1 MNRNIPTDLMRSF
14 VTVID
19 MGTVT
24 RAAAAL
30 GRSQPA
36 VTLQMQRLEELLDHR
51 LLAWDGRRT
60 RPTPTGERLLRFAR
74 EILRL
79 NDEAVDSLAQSTISG
94 HVKIGTPNDFA
105 TTFLPRV
112 LGRFADRHAD
122 VSLEVVCEL
131 SRQLIDMLR
140 AQPNNL
146 DIVLAMQAE
155 RPAASAQNLWKEELT
170 WVGSTGQALSS
181 RRPLPLVAYPEGCV
195 YRRRLTRALDDSG
208 IPWRVVYCSPSLA
221 GLQAAII
228 SGLGVTVLARSTVP
242 EGLQMLDSA
251 GILPALAP
259 VTIGLHRRRNRL
271 PPAADRLVEFIAE
284 SLDDRQPEPPPPVRG
299 GNRTRKN

>member
-79 NDEAVDSLAQSTISG
+79 NDEAVDSLAQST
-94 HVKIGTPNDFA
+94 
-105 TTFLPRV
+105 
-112 LGRFADRHAD
+112 DRK
-122 VSLEVVCEL
+122 SVV
-131 SRQLIDMLR
+131 
-140 AQPNNL
+140 
-146 DIVLAMQAE
+146 
-155 RPAASAQNLWKEELT
+155 
-170 WVGSTGQALSS
+170 
-181 RRPLPLVAYPEGCV
+181 
-195 YRRRLTRALDDSG
+195 
-208 IPWRVVYCSPSLA
+208 
-221 GLQAAII
+221 
-228 SGLGVTVLARSTVP
+228 
-242 EGLQMLDSA
+242 
-251 GILPALAP
+251 
-259 VTIGLHRRRNRL
+259 
-271 PPAADRLVEFIAE
+271 
-284 SLDDRQPEPPPPVRG
+284 
-299 GNRTRKN
+299 

>member
-131 SRQLIDMLR
+131 SRQLIDMLH

-155 RPAASAQNLWKEELT
+155 RPAASVQNLWKEELT
-170 WVGSTGQALSS
+170 WVGSTGHALSS
-181 RRPLPLVAYPEGCV
+181 RRPLPLVAYPEGCI
-195 YRRRLTRALDDSG
+195 YRDRMEEALHARK
-208 IPWRVVYCSPSLA
+208 IPWRITYTSPSLS
-221 GLQAAII
+221 GIRAAVDA
-228 SGLGVTVLARSTVP
+228 GLGVTVLAKSTVP
-242 EGLQMLDSA
+242 PDLSILRTETGLPPLRSVFIA
-251 GILPALAP
+251 
-259 VTIGLHRRRNRL
+259 LHRRRGRL
-271 PPAADRLVEFIAE
+271 SPAAAKLREFLVE
-284 SLDDRQPEPPPPVRG
+284 SLNDRTMPL
-299 GNRTRKN
+299 N

>member
-181 RRPLPLVAYPEGCV
+181 RRPLPLVAYPEGCI
-195 YRRRLTRALDDSG
+195 YRERMEEALHARK
-208 IPWRVVYCSPSLA
+208 IPWRIAYTSPSLSGIRAAVEA
-221 GLQAAII
+221 GLGI
-228 SGLGVTVLARSTVP
+228 TVLAKSTVP
-242 EGLQMLDSA
+242 PDLAILRTETGLPPLRSVFIA
-251 GILPALAP
+251 
-259 VTIGLHRRRNRL
+259 LHRRRGRL
-271 PPAADRLVEFIAE
+271 SPAAAKLREFLVE
-284 SLDDRQPEPPPPVRG
+284 SLNDRTMPL
-299 GNRTRKN
+299 N